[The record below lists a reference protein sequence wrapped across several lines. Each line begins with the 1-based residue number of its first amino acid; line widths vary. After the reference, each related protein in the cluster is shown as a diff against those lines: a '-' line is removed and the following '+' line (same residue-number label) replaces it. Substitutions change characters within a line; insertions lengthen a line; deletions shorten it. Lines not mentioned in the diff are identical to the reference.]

1 MKLVEWTDEVGW
13 KHLALLRDGDPDD
26 MATQGISRDPPD
38 INQLNW
44 DEIKRDL
51 HNELVN
57 RRLSDW
63 RDVQKRQ
70 GDLTGA
76 VQAVL
81 RRRLKLLYNI
91 SYNKTKE
98 VTNG

>member
-1 MKLVEWTDEVGW
+1 MKLVEWTDKKGW
-13 KHLALLRDGDPDD
+13 KHLSLLRDSDIPQ
-26 MATQGISRDPPD
+26 MAVYGINRDPPD

-51 HNELVN
+51 HNELVG

-63 RDVQKRQ
+63 RDVQKRR

-76 VQAVL
+76 IQAVL
-81 RRRLKLLYNI
+81 RRRLKLLYRDKI
-91 SYNKTKE
+91 RE